1 MGFVPIAVEDH
12 RFRCTAINN
21 NCSIGGYYDFLNMF
35 SRLTSSRRWGI
46 RWFHEIQAVGKW
58 WKRTESRM
66 SHTEVGVPILF
77 SPELFCTQLN
87 IDAGKLVKQKRKM
100 RRSCQNKRL
109 KIAQQAEEHECFVTK
124 IVAAMHRSGVYKHL
138 MNEED
143 VENLKWL
150 QIFNKHDL

>member
-58 WKRTESRM
+58 WKRT
-66 SHTEVGVPILF
+66 
-77 SPELFCTQLN
+77 ELFCTQLN